1 MPKFKV
7 VVRAFYEDAY
17 LDFFIKW
24 YLELGFDRIDILKAD
39 HDIHGDGGLTNT
51 GNDKVRVIPVANTGN
66 QILVDMYHVFRDLE
80 FDWVLNI
87 DADEYLMID
96 RTKYPNGIGDMVRD
110 VESWMI
116 GKGVTASNLQMM
128 AFNWICIDKL
138 DIKPGTGTNGA
149 CTMQDMVTGYPL
161 HVYSFIKSFVK
172 PSELPAT
179 ITAEHNCH
187 NMVTMPTKVYG
198 GIIGTRMC
206 HILGES
212 ICEVTT
218 HKYHFNKETNN
229 FKWGFILHLNTRSLA
244 NALTKS
250 LVTQLR
256 RRKQIADLNVFTALV
271 NGIDTV
277 NTGLVTQCNA
287 TASTSNSRSFCSGST
302 KVEPACLC
310 ALKSTVG
317 SLFTRGLSPER
328 KREVGLEFSVGGTAK
343 LESVDLTYKHGIMEQ
358 FKNQLNLKWWF
369 PIKVRNYHNSYNDT
383 ITEHMDYANNILKTC
398 KPEIMSMD
406 IVDRGY
412 ELKQL
417 EQICVKAGVNWDKC
431 KAVLDLF

>member
-7 VVRAFYEDAY
+7 VVRAFYEDSY

-24 YLELGFDRIDILKAD
+24 YLALGFDRIDILKAD
-39 HDIHGDGGLTNT
+39 HDIHGDGGIST
-51 GNDKVRVIPVANTGN
+51 NDKVRIIPVPNTGN
-66 QILVDMYHVFRDLE
+66 QILVDMYHVFRDLD

-96 RTKYPNGIGDMVRD
+96 RVKYPNGIGDMVRD
-110 VESWMI
+110 VESWMV
-116 GKGVTASNLQMM
+116 GKGVPSTNLQMM
-128 AFNWICIDKL
+128 AFNWACIDKL

-149 CTMQDMVTGYPL
+149 CTMKDMVSGYPL

-172 PSELPAT
+172 PSELPMI

-187 NMVTMPTKVYG
+187 NMITSNTKVYG
-198 GIIGTRMC
+198 GSICGRMC
-206 HILGES
+206 HVLGDT

-229 FKWGFILHLNTRSLA
+229 FKWGYILHLNTRSLA

-256 RRKQIADLNVFTALV
+256 RRKQIANLNLFTELI
-271 NGIDTV
+271 NEIDTI
-277 NTGLVTQCNA
+277 
-287 TASTSNSRSFCSGST
+287 
-302 KVEPACLC
+302 
-310 ALKSTVG
+310 
-317 SLFTRGLSPER
+317 
-328 KREVGLEFSVGGTAK
+328 K
-343 LESVDLTYKHGIMEQ
+343 LENNNLAYKHEIMEQ

-369 PIKVRNYHNSYNDT
+369 PVKVRNYHNSYNDT
-383 ITEHMDYANNILKTC
+383 ITEQIEYATNILKTC
-398 KPEIMSMD
+398 NPELMCMD
-406 IVDRGY
+406 IVKRDH

-417 EQICVKAGVNWDKC
+417 EQLCVNVGVNWEKC
-431 KAVLDLF
+431 KVVLGLF